1 MKFLS
6 IFLVLLAFPLISA
19 VPTHKFYVSITKIEY
34 VKEKNSLQI
43 ITKIFIDD
51 IEVALRERFGQ
62 DISLA
67 TSKETET
74 ADNDLKQ
81 YILQNL
87 KIKVNGK
94 NTQLRYL
101 GKEYETDMVVAY
113 LEVEPITSIKTIA
126 IENKILMEI
135 FPEQQNIIHLK
146 TANNRKSL
154 ILDQEEPA
162 GSLNF

>member
-113 LEVEPITSIKTIA
+113 LEVEPITSLKTIA

-154 ILDQEEPA
+154 ILDPEEPA
-162 GSLNF
+162 GVLNF

>member
-81 YILQNL
+81 YILQTL

-113 LEVEPITSIKTIA
+113 LEVEPITSLKTIA
-126 IENKILMEI
+126 IENKILMEM

>member
-51 IEVALRERFGQ
+51 IEAALRERFGQ

-113 LEVEPITSIKTIA
+113 LEVEPITSLKTIA

-162 GSLNF
+162 GVLNF